1 MGSSY
6 LTNPLIYLIETLF
19 SLYMLAV
26 MLRFLLQWV
35 HADFFNPVSRFIV
48 KITNPPLVPLRRV
61 IPSIGG
67 IDTASVI
74 LLLLLALVKVALLYR
89 VGGFLITPLTV
100 FPRAIAELISLF
112 LNIYLVSIIIQV
124 VLSWIAPQQ
133 YNPVSVLLYQ
143 LNEPLLRPVR
153 RLLPSIEGFDFSPL
167 VVILIIQLSKM
178 IILPPLYALG

>member
-6 LTNPLIYLIETLF
+6 LINPLVYLIETLF
-19 SLYMLAV
+19 FLYMLAV

-35 HADFFNPVSRFIV
+35 HADFFNPISRFIV

-61 IPSIGG
+61 IPAIGSL
-67 IDTASVI
+67 DTASLV
-74 LLLLLALVKVALLYR
+74 LLLLLAAVKVMLIYLL
-89 VGGFLITPLTV
+89 GGFLITPMTV
-100 FPRAIAELISLF
+100 LPRAVGDLVAMF
-112 LNIYLVSIIIQV
+112 LNIYLVSILIQV

-153 RLLPSIEGFDFSPL
+153 RLLPSFEGFDFSPL

-178 IILPPLYALG
+178 IILPPIYSLG

>member
-6 LTNPLIYLIETLF
+6 LTNPLVYLIETLF
-19 SLYMLAV
+19 FLYTLAV

-35 HADFFNPVSRFIV
+35 HADFFNPISRFIV

-61 IPSIGG
+61 IPAIGG
-67 IDTASVI
+67 LDTASLV
-74 LLLLLALVKVALLYR
+74 LLLLLALVKVVLIYLI
-89 VGGFLITPLTV
+89 GGFLITPMTV
-100 FPRAIAELISLF
+100 LPRAVGDLIALF

-143 LNEPLLRPVR
+143 INEPLLRPVR
-153 RLLPSIEGFDFSPL
+153 RLLPPIEGFDFSPL

-178 IILPPLYALG
+178 IILPPIYSLG

>member
-6 LTNPLIYLIETLF
+6 FINPVVYLIETLF
-19 SLYMLAV
+19 FLYMLAV

-48 KITNPPLVPLRRV
+48 KVTNPPVIPLRRI
-61 IPSIGG
+61 IPAIGG
-67 IDTASVI
+67 IDTASLV
-74 LLLLLALVKVALLYR
+74 LLLLLAIAKVVLMYLIA
-89 VGGFLITPLTV
+89 GFLITPMTV
-100 FPRAIAELISLF
+100 LPRAVGDLVALF

-124 VLSWIAPQQ
+124 LLSWIAPQQ

-178 IILPPLYALG
+178 IILPPIYSLG

>member
-1 MGSSY
+1 MGHTY

-19 SLYMLAV
+19 FLYTLAV

-35 HADFFNPVSRFIV
+35 RADFFNPVSRFIV
-48 KITNPPLVPLRRV
+48 KITNPPLVPLRRI

-67 IDTASVI
+67 VDTASVV
-74 LLLLLALVKVALLYR
+74 LLLLLAAIKVVLLYAI
-89 VGGFLITPLTV
+89 GGFLITPMTV
-100 FPRAIAELISLF
+100 LPHAVADLIALF
-112 LNIYLVSIIIQV
+112 LNIYLVSIIIQAL
-124 VLSWIAPQQ
+124 LSWVAPHQ

-153 RLLPSIEGFDFSPL
+153 RLLPPIEGFDFSPL

-178 IILPPLYALG
+178 IILPPLYSLG